1 MSAAVM
7 SRLIKCGKC
16 EMIGG
21 MDGVGELCKNCCR
34 IDKLEERIEEQDKRM
49 EEMLKKIEGLMGVKK
64 TKDANE
70 KQRKKEEQMRLDKM
84 EEEINELKGD
94 NSGDNSKEKEAEW
107 TTIVKKT
114 MDKELKT
121 VNDKMKQ
128 VEEKIKETA
137 DEERRR
143 EERINNI
150 VIHRLEE
157 SQEET
162 GEKRM
167 TDDKTTVLELLRD
180 VVKVSCEG
188 KDIRKMFRMGKTNE
202 SGKARPL
209 LVEFREKATKNEV
222 MESLGKLRA
231 SEDKYR
237 RISVAHDM
245 TEGERERCRS
255 LVKESK
261 EKQSKEESGE
271 WIYKVKGWPGS
282 MKIVKIKKQQ

>member
-1 MSAAVM
+1 MALTM
-7 SRLIKCGKC
+7 KNLKKCGKC

-21 MDGVGELCKNCCR
+21 MEGVGELCKNCCR
-34 IDKLEERIEEQDKRM
+34 IDRLEEKIEEQDKRM
-49 EEMLKKIEGLMGVKK
+49 EEMEKKIEGLMGVKK
-64 TKDANE
+64 TKDAHE

-84 EEEINELKGD
+84 EEELKEMKGE

-128 VEEKIKETA
+128 VEEKIKESV

-162 GEKRM
+162 GEQRM
-167 TDDKTTVLELLRD
+167 TEDKTTVLELLGD
-180 VVKVSCEG
+180 VLKVSCEG
-188 KDIRKMFRMGKTNE
+188 KDIRKMFRMGKINE
-202 SGKARPL
+202 NGKARPL
-209 LVEFREKATKNEV
+209 LVEFRDRATKNEV

-245 TEGERERCRS
+245 TESERERCRC